1 MTIDR
6 VRVLKIETPSTGG
19 TQTDVY
25 PTDINPNEDAV
36 DARGVAVQNDTS
48 FDDAVLIS
56 RDASDNMTFLD
67 GVVGSAKTLTEL
79 LADDDQVKDNVATGD
94 TFTVKEEYQHIT
106 YDEFIVRG
114 EYVVRG
120 EAVVIGDIGDNW
132 NYKLMN
138 EIFRKVKGGAAIVA
152 MHHNRYWYPG
162 GGELSLDAGVFI
174 KAIEYGAERESIL
187 IGKPSPLYFR
197 TALSLL
203 GFSADDEF
211 FMIGDDLENDVLA
224 AKQIGGR
231 GVLIYTGKTSF
242 PLISNQNLKPD
253 LEINS
258 LTEMIDI
265 LEKVI

>member
-1 MTIDR
+1 MSITPVLIDFDGVIKLGEKPAPDAGKFLQYLTKKEIHSYIISNSTLRTGDEILSFLSDNNINFDVPAMT
-6 VRVLKIETPSTGG
+6 S
-19 TQTDVY
+19 
-25 PTDINPNEDAV
+25 V
-36 DARGVAVQNDTS
+36 DA
-48 FDDAVLIS
+48 
-56 RDASDNMTFLD
+56 
-67 GVVGSAKTLTEL
+67 TLHY
-79 LADDDQVKDNVATGD
+79 
-94 TFTVKEEYQHIT
+94 VKEHYSKISVYCIPSIKKLFEDFID
-106 YDEFIVRG
+106 DENP
-114 EYVVRG
+114 

-138 EIFRKVKGGAAIVA
+138 EIFRKVQAGAAIVA

-162 GGELSLDAGVFI
+162 GGELSLDAGAFI

-211 FMIGDDLENDVLA
+211 FMIGDDFENDIIA
-224 AKQIGGR
+224 AQKMGGR
-231 GVLIYTGKTSF
+231 GVLIYTGKTGY
-242 PLISNQNLKPD
+242 PLTGNQNLKPD

-265 LEKVI
+265 LEKVL

>member
-1 MTIDR
+1 MSITLVLIDFDGVIRLGEKPAPEAGKFLQYLTERKIPSYIISNSTLRTGDEVLSYLSDNNINFDVPAMT
-6 VRVLKIETPSTGG
+6 
-19 TQTDVY
+19 
-25 PTDINPNEDAV
+25 AV
-36 DARGVAVQNDTS
+36 DA
-48 FDDAVLIS
+48 
-56 RDASDNMTFLD
+56 
-67 GVVGSAKTLTEL
+67 TLH
-79 LADDDQVKDNVATGD
+79 
-94 TFTVKEEYQHIT
+94 FVKEHYSKVSVYCIPSIKKLFK
-106 YDEFIVRG
+106 DFIVN
-114 EYVVRG
+114 ENP
-120 EAVVIGDIGDNW
+120 EAVVIGDIGDTW

-152 MHHNRYWYPG
+152 MHHNRFWYPS
-162 GGELSLDAGVFI
+162 GGELSLDAGAFI

-211 FMIGDDLENDVLA
+211 FMIGDDLENDVIA
-224 AKQIGGR
+224 AQKMGGR
-231 GVLIYTGKTSF
+231 GVLIYTGKTGY
-242 PLISNQNLKPD
+242 PLTGNQNLKPD

>member
-1 MTIDR
+1 MAIS
-6 VRVLKIETPSTGG
+6 P
-19 TQTDVY
+19 
-25 PTDINPNEDAV
+25 
-36 DARGVAVQNDTS
+36 
-48 FDDAVLIS
+48 VLIDFDGVIKLGEKPAP
-56 RDASDNMTFLD
+56 DAGKFLQYLTENKIPSYIISNSTLRTGDEILTFLSDNNINFDVPAMTAID
-67 GVVGSAKTLTEL
+67 ATLHY
-79 LADDDQVKDNVATGD
+79 
-94 TFTVKEEYQHIT
+94 VKEHYSKVSVYCIPSIKKLFKDFID
-106 YDEFIVRG
+106 DENP
-114 EYVVRG
+114 
-120 EAVVIGDIGDNW
+120 EAVVIGDISDNW

-162 GGELSLDAGVFI
+162 GGELSLDAGAFI
-174 KAIEYGAERESIL
+174 KAIEYSAERESIL

-224 AKQIGGR
+224 AKQMGGR
-231 GVLIYTGKTSF
+231 GVLIYTGKTSY
-242 PLISNQNLKPD
+242 PPTYNQNLKPD

-265 LEKVI
+265 LKKVI

>member
-1 MTIDR
+1 MAISPVLIDFDGVIKLGEKPAPDASKFLKYLTEKKIPSYIISNSTLRTGDEILSFLSGNNINIGVPAMT
-6 VRVLKIETPSTGG
+6 
-19 TQTDVY
+19 
-25 PTDINPNEDAV
+25 AV
-36 DARGVAVQNDTS
+36 DA
-48 FDDAVLIS
+48 
-56 RDASDNMTFLD
+56 
-67 GVVGSAKTLTEL
+67 TLHY
-79 LADDDQVKDNVATGD
+79 
-94 TFTVKEEYQHIT
+94 VKEHYSKVSVFCIPSIKKIFK
-106 YDEFIVRG
+106 DFIDDKNP
-114 EYVVRG
+114 

-132 NYKLMN
+132 TYKLMN

-152 MHHNRYWYPG
+152 MHQNRYWYPG
-162 GGELSLDAGVFI
+162 GGELSLDAGAFI

-258 LTEMIDI
+258 LIEMIDI